1 MIEFLIYGNEP
12 SDNGTLES
20 LLIEVDMRP
29 TNAGQP
35 ITDKAVAEFHMK
47 VLKEKGFKNLRLA
60 TYDGSPP
67 NFNGTHI
74 LNI

>member
-1 MIEFLIYGNEP
+1 MIEYLIYGNEP
-12 SDNGTLES
+12 SDNSTLES

-35 ITDKAVAEFHMK
+35 ITDKAVADFHMK

-60 TYDGSPP
+60 TFDGSPP
-67 NFNGTHI
+67 NFGANV

>member
-1 MIEFLIYGNEP
+1 MIEYLIYGNEP

-29 TNAGQP
+29 THAGQP
-35 ITDKAVAEFHMK
+35 ITDKAVAEFHMS
-47 VLKEKGFKNLRLA
+47 VLEKKGFKNLRLA
-60 TYDGSPP
+60 TFDGSPP
-67 NFNGTHI
+67 NFGANV

>member
-1 MIEFLIYGNEP
+1 MIEYLIYGNEP

-29 TNAGQP
+29 THAGQP
-35 ITDKAVAEFHMK
+35 ITEKAVAEFHMS
-47 VLKEKGFKNLRLA
+47 VLEKKGFKNLRL
-60 TYDGSPP
+60 TTFDGSPP
-67 NFNGTHI
+67 NFGANV